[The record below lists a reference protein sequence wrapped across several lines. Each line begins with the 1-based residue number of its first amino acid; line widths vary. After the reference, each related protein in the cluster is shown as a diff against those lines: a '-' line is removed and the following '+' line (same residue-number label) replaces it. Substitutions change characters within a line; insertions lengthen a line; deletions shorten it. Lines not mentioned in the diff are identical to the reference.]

1 MSKLS
6 IYETGWIDLVFQ
18 DRNKK
23 YGAYQLRQDSAKT
36 SFLALFSGVLF
47 LFGAMT
53 IPKILNYINPDVP
66 VTLITPEIID
76 KIVQLSNVKPNEP
89 IPLQAIP
96 EVKSIPS
103 TKIVK
108 TLQLRNPTIV
118 QATIATPDITKNIDY
133 ASSPASA
140 TDGTGITGVNPS
152 PSDANGASISPPVT
166 VDNSNTIVNSVALDK
181 LPEFPGGINKFYSYV
196 GNNFEKP
203 EIENTSTMRIFVSF
217 VIEKD
222 GRMSDIKV
230 LKDPGYGL
238 GKEAIRVL
246 KSLRTKWTPGM
257 LGGQA
262 VRTAYNLP
270 ISVQMQ

>member
-66 VTLITPEIID
+66 VTLTTPEIID

-140 TDGTGITGVNPS
+140 TDGTGITSVNPS

-166 VDNSNTIVNSVALDK
+166 VDNSNTIVNSVTLDK

>member
-66 VTLITPEIID
+66 VTLTTPEIID

-140 TDGTGITGVNPS
+140 TDGTGITSVNPS